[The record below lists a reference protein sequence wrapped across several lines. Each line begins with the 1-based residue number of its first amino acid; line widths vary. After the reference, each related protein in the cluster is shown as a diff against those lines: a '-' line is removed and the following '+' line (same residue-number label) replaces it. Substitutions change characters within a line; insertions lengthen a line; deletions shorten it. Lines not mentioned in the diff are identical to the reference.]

1 MLMTVTFGIYRQ
13 SIINECFSKDSVE
26 KIIKSLVIS
35 LGIFILLHAE
45 SFLGSYIWLCFDLKE
60 AEANKEGNGWIG
72 AVLKGMKR
80 SSPTALKIAL
90 RSVRIL

>member
-1 MLMTVTFGIYRQ
+1 MF
-13 SIINECFSKDSVE
+13 
-26 KIIKSLVIS
+26 
-35 LGIFILLHAE
+35 IF
-45 SFLGSYIWLCFDLKE
+45 FDVKE
-60 AEANKEGNGWIG
+60 TEAQKEGNGWIG